1 MAKPFE
7 EKYEDVLQN
16 IEFGIVQIY
25 RAHPEMTDAEALN
38 AVEAAIRFYQA
49 EANKRNPPPLRL
61 SPLAQ
66 EAFNSAKAMCEWRMG
81 RTHMLDEKNQP
92 VDVEMTPRTVD
103 EIVACLKRIRRS
115 IEFWNKRGGRQGY
128 LNYVIEFLP

>member
-1 MAKPFE
+1 MAEPFE

-103 EIVACLKRIRRS
+103 EIVVCLKRIRRS

>member
-1 MAKPFE
+1 MAEPFE

-16 IEFGIVQIY
+16 IEFSIVQIY

-38 AVEAAIRFYQA
+38 AVEATIRFYQA

-81 RTHMLDEKNQP
+81 RTHVLDEKNQP
-92 VDVEMTPRTVD
+92 VDVEMTPRTVH

>member
-1 MAKPFE
+1 MAEPFE

-92 VDVEMTPRTVD
+92 VDVEMTPNTVG
-103 EIVACLKRIRRS
+103 EILACLKRIRRS

>member
-1 MAKPFE
+1 MDEPFE
-7 EKYEDVLQN
+7 KKYEDVLQN
-16 IEFGIVQIY
+16 IEFSIVQVY
-25 RAHPEMTDAEALN
+25 REHPEMTDAEALN

-49 EANKRNPPPLRL
+49 EANKRNRPALRL

-66 EAFNSAKAMCEWRMG
+66 EAFNSAQAMCEWRMG
-81 RTHMLDEKNQP
+81 RTHMLDENEQP
-92 VDVEMTPRTVD
+92 VDLEMTPLTVD

>member
-1 MAKPFE
+1 MGESFE
-7 EKYEDVLQN
+7 EKYEDILQN
-16 IEFGIVQIY
+16 IEFGIVQVY

-38 AVEAAIRFYQA
+38 AVGAAIRFYQA
-49 EANKRNPPPLRL
+49 EASKRNPPALRL

-66 EAFNSAKAMCEWRMG
+66 EAFNSVKAMCEWRMG

-92 VDVEMTPRTVD
+92 VDVEMTPKTVD
-103 EIVACLKRIRRS
+103 EILACLKRIRRS
-115 IEFWNKRGGRQGY
+115 IGFWNRRGGRQGY